1 MDTRTPIRFV
11 ISSVL
16 FWLGAASFAMADVP
30 TGPLN
35 LEQTLEQAFER
46 NPDLTAAAE
55 RIGQAEAKVAEAA
68 AAFYPKL
75 TGRVG
80 YGYSDDPTQAFSAIV
95 SQRRFSNRDFQ
106 NINQPGY
113 VENFRP
119 EVVGAW
125 SLFRGGSD
133 YFRKKA
139 AELGVEAAELER
151 SARRNSLAA
160 SVTSAYYAVL
170 AAPKQLE
177 VARRSIEAVDSA
189 LRHAQAQY
197 REGALL
203 KSDVLSLEVRRAQA
217 GEAEVRALNGVELT
231 RSGLKTLLGLGAAD
245 PLAVREGGDTA
256 PVPATAGVADLIT
269 QALAQRPEMQ
279 AAAQQ
284 VEICQKELLAEQGG
298 HLPRV
303 NAYAAY
309 GMNTRTPDFNTNRD
323 NVTLG
328 LNAEVDLFAG
338 GATAARVSGAGR
350 KVAEA
355 QAIQQR
361 TRLEIEDE
369 VQQTHANLKEAQ
381 QRLIMAEIADR
392 AAEEAMR
399 LVYQQYKG
407 GSANVTRYLD
417 AEADRAQAQARAVMA
432 RYDAQVAQANLQKAL
447 GFWK

>member
-1 MDTRTPIRFV
+1 MKGNSMNFAIPA
-11 ISSVL
+11 L
-16 FWLGAASFAMADVP
+16 LLWLAAAAPAWAELP

-35 LEQTLEQAFER
+35 LEQILDLAFER
-46 NPDLTAAAE
+46 NPDLSAAAE
-55 RIGQAEAKVAEAA
+55 RIGQAEAKVGEAA

-80 YGYSDDPTQAFSAIV
+80 YTYSDDPTQAFSAIV
-95 SQRRFSNRDFQ
+95 SQRRFTNRDFQ

-151 SARRNSLAA
+151 SALRNGLAA

-170 AAPKQLE
+170 AAPQQLE

-189 LRHAQAQY
+189 LRHAQAQH

-217 GEAEVRALNGVELT
+217 GEAEVRAINGVELT

-245 PLAVREGGDTA
+245 PLEVRAGADSTA
-256 PVPATAGVADLIT
+256 APISDKIGELIT

-279 AAAQQ
+279 AAAHQ
-284 VEICQKELLAEQGG
+284 VQIREKELLAEQGG

-309 GMNTRTPDFNTNRD
+309 GMNTRTPDFNANRD

-338 GATAARVSGAGR
+338 GATAARVSGAER

-369 VQQTHANLKEAQ
+369 VQRAHANLKEAR
-381 QRLIMAEIADR
+381 QRLVMAEAADR

-399 LVYQQYKG
+399 LVYQQYQAG
-407 GSANVTRYLD
+407 TANVTRYLE
-417 AEADRAQAQARAVMA
+417 AEADRAQAQTRAVMA

>member
-1 MDTRTPIRFV
+1 MLIFGFRYA
-11 ISSVL
+11 L
-16 FWLGAASFAMADVP
+16 LAGLLWLGGMAWAMAESP
-30 TGPLN
+30 PGPLN
-35 LEQTLEQAFER
+35 LEQTLDLAFER
-46 NPDLTAAAE
+46 NPDLAAAAE
-55 RIGQAEAKVAEAA
+55 RIGQAEAKVMEAA

-80 YGYSDDPTQAFSAIV
+80 YNYSDDPAQAFSYIV
-95 SQRRFSNRDFQ
+95 SQRRFSNRDFLS
-106 NINQPGY
+106 INQPGY

-139 AELGVEAAELER
+139 AELGQEAAELER
-151 SARRNSLAA
+151 SALRNGLAA

-170 AAPKQLE
+170 AAPKQLD

-189 LRHAQAQY
+189 LRHARAQQ
-197 REGALL
+197 REGTLL

-217 GEAEVRALNGVELT
+217 GEAEVRAGNAVELSL
-231 RSGLKTLLGLGAAD
+231 SGLKTLLGLGAAD
-245 PLAVREGGDTA
+245 ALQVRESGELATA
-256 PVPATAGVADLIT
+256 PTPAPVAELIT

-279 AAAQQ
+279 AAARQ
-284 VEICQKELLAEQGG
+284 VEMRQKELSAERGG

-309 GMNTRTPDFNTNRD
+309 GMNTRTPDFNANRD

-338 GATAARVSGAGR
+338 GATAARVSGAER

-369 VQQTHANLKEAQ
+369 VQRAYANFKEAQ
-381 QRLIMAEIADR
+381 QRLTMAEAADR
-392 AAEEAMR
+392 AAGEAMR
-399 LVYQQYKG
+399 LVQQQYQG
-407 GSANVTRYLD
+407 GTANVTRYLE
-417 AEADRAQAQARAVMA
+417 AEADRAQAQTRAIMA
-432 RYDAQVAQANLQKAL
+432 RYEVQVVQANLQKAL

>member
-1 MDTRTPIRFV
+1 MKFV
-11 ISSVL
+11 IPCL
-16 FWLGAASFAMADVP
+16 LLCLLAASPAWAEP
-30 TGPLN
+30 PAGPLN
-35 LEQTLEQAFER
+35 LEQLLDLAFER
-46 NPDLTAAAE
+46 NPDLSAAAE
-55 RIGQAEAKVAEAA
+55 RIGQAEAKVGEAA

-80 YGYSDDPTQAFSAIV
+80 YTYSDDPTQAFSAIV

-106 NINQPGY
+106 NINRPGY

-151 SARRNSLAA
+151 SALRNGLAA

-170 AAPKQLE
+170 AAPQQLE

-189 LRHAQAQY
+189 LRHAQAQH

-245 PLAVREGGDTA
+245 PLEIRAGGDTP
-256 PVPATAGVADLIT
+256 PVPATANTAELIT

-284 VEICQKELLAEQGG
+284 VQMREKELLAEQGG

-309 GMNTRTPDFNTNRD
+309 GMNTRTPDFNANRD

-338 GATAARVSGAGR
+338 GATAARVSGAER

-369 VQQTHANLKEAQ
+369 VQRANANLKEAR
-381 QRLIMAEIADR
+381 QRLVMAETADR

-399 LVYQQYKG
+399 LVYQQYRG
-407 GSANVTRYLD
+407 GSANVTRYLE
-417 AEADRAQAQARAVMA
+417 AEADRAQAQTRAVMA